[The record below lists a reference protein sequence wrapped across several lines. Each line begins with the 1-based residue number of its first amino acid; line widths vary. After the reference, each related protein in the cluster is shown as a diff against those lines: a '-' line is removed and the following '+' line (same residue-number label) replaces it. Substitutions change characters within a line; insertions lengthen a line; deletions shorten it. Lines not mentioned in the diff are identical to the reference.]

1 MRLFLC
7 ITFSVFLFSCNE
19 QVKREEKKVKGLSS
33 EQLQKEIEA
42 ELSFYNMNDSVMMV
56 DSIKLTTVI
65 FFRNQ
70 YHTKP
75 CWFKGAQLNEH
86 GKNLLTLIDNCIYYG
101 LIPDDYHHI
110 KIKSELNLINQQPG
124 IVNVSAL
131 VKADLLLS
139 DAYYLM
145 GAHVNKG
152 RLSYDSLDL
161 VSKVNFNKLS
171 PHWDSL
177 LKDGFDRN
185 NMKAAIASLEP
196 THMGYRR
203 LKYELALIL
212 NDTCRFNFDSIPFVT
227 EKDSLKKISLI
238 KANLIKQGFY
248 DTLSLQSDS
257 AKLSKAILSLQKKWF
272 IQPDGKLG
280 KYTKKALSY
289 NREKVIKQICLAME
303 QWRWE
308 EQHLPNRYVFI
319 NIPAFWLTVFE
330 SDTVVMQSAI
340 IAGKPENQTPT
351 LTSKINY
358 MLIYPYWNVPTSIA
372 TKEILP
378 AVKKDITYLERKNFE
393 VIGKKNEVLDY
404 KSLPWKNY
412 NENYLPLRFRQRIGT
427 ENSLGIVKF
436 NFNNMFGVYLHDT
449 NSKHYF
455 KTSNRAQSHGCMR
468 LENYQQLSQF
478 LIRDDSLHYTKDSLT
493 KYFVTPVQKKISL
506 KNPLPILIRYFT
518 AEADS
523 NGLKLYIDIY
533 NKDEPILKML
543 YPSN

>member
-1 MRLFLC
+1 MRLFLY
-7 ITFSVFLFSCNE
+7 ITFAIFLFSCNE
-19 QVKREEKKVKGLSS
+19 QVKHEEKKVEGLSS

-42 ELSFYNMNDSVMMV
+42 ELSFYNMCDSVLII
-56 DSIKLTTVI
+56 DSIKLNTVS
-65 FFRNQ
+65 FFRKQ
-70 YHTKP
+70 YHNKP
-75 CWFKGAQLNEH
+75 CWFNGDQLNEQ
-86 GKNLLTLIDNCIYYG
+86 GKILLKLIDNCIYYG
-101 LIPDDYHHI
+101 LIKNDYHWI
-110 KIKSELNLINQQPG
+110 KINHELNLIHKQPHV
-124 IVNVSAL
+124 VNVTAL
-131 VKADLLLS
+131 VKVDFLLS

-161 VSKVNFNKLS
+161 VSKVNFNKLT

-177 LKDGFDRN
+177 MKDGYNRN
-185 NMKAAIASLEP
+185 NMKSTLDSLEP
-196 THMGYRR
+196 IHMGYKR
-203 LKYELALIL
+203 LKRELALIL
-212 NDTCRFNFDSIPFVT
+212 NDTLRFNFDSIPFVT
-227 EKDSLKKISLI
+227 EKDSLKKMNLI
-238 KANLIKQGFY
+238 RENLIKQGFY
-248 DTLSLQSDS
+248 DTLSLSSDS
-257 AKLSKAILSLQKKWF
+257 LKIANSIISLQKKWF

-308 EQHLPNRYVFI
+308 EERLPQRYAFI

-393 VIGKKNEVLDY
+393 VIGKENEVLDY
-404 KSLPWKNY
+404 KSLPWKKFG
-412 NENYLPLRFRQRIGT
+412 ETYLPVRFRQRIGT

-468 LENYQQLSQF
+468 LENYQQFSEF
-478 LIRDDSLHYTKDSLT
+478 LIRDDSLHYTKDSLN

-506 KNPLPILIRYFT
+506 KKPLPIIIRYYT

-543 YPSN
+543 YRRY